1 MLLAN
6 NAWFSQES
14 LRISVRSIAAIY
26 LHLDTGQVRVKFGVN
41 LTCKCTEVR
50 GQSIIVF
57 PRGSSVLSPTLK
69 ASCGETA
76 IILCVPQRIPGS
88 NRESAKKNLFGPW
101 RGERVVMYNC
111 NCNCSLIC
119 SSWVRSP
126 KFASWYEADL
136 FYLFSFQQKQIQ
148 LLYVP
153 SKLTWQI
160 TMISIIIL

>member
-14 LRISVRSIAAIY
+14 LRISVPSIAAIY
-26 LHLDTGQVRVKFGVN
+26 LHLDTGQIGVKFGVN

-50 GQSIIVF
+50 AQSIIVF
-57 PRGSSVLSPTLK
+57 PRGSSALFSTLK

-126 KFASWYEADL
+126 KFASWYEVFSKNRSN
-136 FYLFSFQQKQIQ
+136 FYMYQVNSLGKSQWFP
-148 LLYVP
+148 L
-153 SKLTWQI
+153 
-160 TMISIIIL
+160 